1 MMEEEW
7 AESEE
12 EAEVQVLVLSPR
24 CWAVSSLCFLDEPTK
39 HFPAELCSYLNQF
52 SQFYSHSESHK
63 ATKHGGKTW
72 SLTAVFLIK
81 VENMTEH
88 VSNSSFSL

>member
-7 AESEE
+7 AESDE

-24 CWAVSSLCFLDEPTK
+24 CWAVSSLCFLDEPSK

-52 SQFYSHSESHK
+52 TQFYTHSQYQAQLCFK
-63 ATKHGGKTW
+63 PG
-72 SLTAVFLIK
+72 LTL
-81 VENMTEH
+81 T
-88 VSNSSFSL
+88 